1 VSKKYKKSPIVEAV
15 CEFQFEED
23 SHWDSTI
30 PGRVYEKVR
39 STFPI
44 LRQTERVT
52 VSISA
57 TPEEFGPKFGTLS
70 LMQFLRKDEKALIQI
85 GTHLLS
91 VNVFKP
97 YPSWQ
102 KFLPLIKRGFNT
114 YHDVAA
120 PKGIRRI
127 GLRYIN
133 HVEVPNH
140 DIKLDDYFEF
150 RPYVGQGLPQDY
162 GTFALGI
169 QMPYENSRDV
179 LNLQLASLPNQI
191 SSSENA
197 AVLLSLDYQ
206 ILKSGE
212 ISLEDAFQWVE
223 VAHRHIEDAFEACIT
238 QKLRHLFKEVKE

>member
-91 VNVFKP
+91 VNVLKP

-102 KFLPLIKRGFNT
+102 KFLPLIKR
-114 YHDVAA
+114 
-120 PKGIRRI
+120 

-150 RPYVGQGLPQDY
+150 RPYIGQGLPQDY

-191 SSSENA
+191 SSSENG
-197 AVLLSLDYQ
+197 AVLLSLDYL
-206 ILKSGE
+206 ILKPGE